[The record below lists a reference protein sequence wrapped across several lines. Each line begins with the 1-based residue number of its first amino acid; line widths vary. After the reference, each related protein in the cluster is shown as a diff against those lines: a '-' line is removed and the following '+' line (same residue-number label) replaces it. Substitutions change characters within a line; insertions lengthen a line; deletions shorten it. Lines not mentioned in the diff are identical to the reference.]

1 MLDPIVESY
10 ESYCHRARKRI
21 TPRDFVTFLRCPLE
35 FKLQKEGLMPKPR
48 SNMSAI
54 RRGVML
60 HALDLQDQFD
70 AEFAIGGPINE
81 KTGKPFGV
89 DTKAYS
95 LWLAEQNKMFA
106 LDLDTHAKVI
116 DMAGQVKM
124 AGEFILGLSELERDI
139 TVENGDRVSRVD
151 GLVRSSNS
159 QGVGFSML
167 NVVVTDDLD
176 GFEWEAKRTK
186 MAWRNAFAVHCLGLH
201 SECSSG
207 AVYNLVVETRQ
218 PHRVG
223 KWILCDVSL
232 FDLCT
237 NVWDKLDEIKS
248 CSMTNNWPTGY
259 EEPRTLPVL

>member
-1 MLDPIVESY
+1 MLDPIIESY
-10 ESYCHRARKRI
+10 ESYCHRARKLI

-60 HALDLQDQFD
+60 HALDLQDRFD

-116 DMAGQVKM
+116 DMAGQVK
-124 AGEFILGLSELERDI
+124 ERTKAWFDN
-139 TVENGDRVSRVD
+139 TSNVSRDVTFENGDCVSRIDAVYPYSGGD
-151 GLVRSSNS
+151 GFV
-159 QGVGFSML
+159 ML
-167 NVVVTDDLD
+167 NVAVTDDLD
-176 GFEWEAKRTK
+176 GFEWEARRTK
-186 MAWRNAFAVHCLGLH
+186 QHYRAAFFTKCLGTP
-201 SECSSG
+201 SG
-207 AVYNLVVETRQ
+207 VYMGTACLVVVETRQ

-223 KWILCDVSL
+223 VWNLEGRQL
-232 FDLCT
+232 FDMVAVVDT
-237 NVWDKLDEIKS
+237 TLDEIQA
-248 CSMTNNWPTGY
+248 CSSTNNWPTGY

>member
-1 MLDPIVESY
+1 MLEPIVETY

-35 FKLQKEGLMPKPR
+35 FKLQKEGLMPRTR

-60 HALDLQDQFD
+60 HALDLQDRFD

-116 DMAGQVKM
+116 DMAGQVK
-124 AGEFILGLSELERDI
+124 ERVSAWVDGPGVSKDV
-139 TVENGDRVSRVD
+139 TFENGKCVSRVD
-151 GLVRSSNS
+151 GVCPHSS
-159 QGVGFSML
+159 GEGFVML
-167 NVVVTDDLD
+167 NVAVTDDLD
-176 GFEWEAKRTK
+176 GFEWEARRAKQHYRT
-186 MAWRNAFAVHCLGLH
+186 AFATKCLGTPP
-201 SECSSG
+201 G
-207 AVYNLVVETRQ
+207 VYMGTACLVVVETRQ

-223 KWILCDVSL
+223 IWNLEGRQL
-232 FDLCT
+232 FDMVAAVDETLYEIQICT
-237 NVWDKLDEIKS
+237 EKD
-248 CSMTNNWPTGY
+248 NWPTGY